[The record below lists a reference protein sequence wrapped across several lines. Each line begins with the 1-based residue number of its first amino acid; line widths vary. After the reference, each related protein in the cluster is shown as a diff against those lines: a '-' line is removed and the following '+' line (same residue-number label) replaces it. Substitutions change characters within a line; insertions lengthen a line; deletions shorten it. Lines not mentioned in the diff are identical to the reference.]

1 MSCETCDTLP
11 NAISIPG
18 HDHVNDHAYCKLE
31 VVEAMLRERDRLY
44 TERAQ
49 SQQIA
54 VAAALAAQKEAA
66 TKAEHYQADYNVQH
80 NDLMRKMDHQ
90 VETFIGRSEYT
101 TAHTEL
107 GKRLDGEASQRQ
119 LDRDAIV
126 KQIVEL
132 REFNSKSVGMQT
144 AVKEDR
150 TQGNWSTGVVVS
162 IVIAI
167 SGWLV
172 TGLVFLTHA
181 VGK

>member
-1 MSCETCDTLP
+1 MCNSPLP
-11 NAISIPG
+11 
-18 HDHVNDHAYCKLE
+18 DHSNDHAYCKLE
-31 VVEAMLRERDRLY
+31 VVEAMLKERDRLY
-44 TERAQ
+44 TERAIAQ
-49 SQQIA
+49 GVA

-66 TKAEHYQADYNVQH
+66 TKAEHYQAEYNVQH

-90 VETFIGRSEYT
+90 VETFISRPEYT
-101 TAHTEL
+101 TAHLEL
-107 GKRLDGEASQRQ
+107 GKRLDAEAVQRQ
-119 LDRDAIV
+119 TDRDALV

-132 REFNSKSVGMQT
+132 REFNSKNIGMQT

-150 TQGNWSTGVVVS
+150 TQGNWSTGVIIS

-172 TGLVFLTHA
+172 TGIVFLTHV